1 MVELFTFGILQILST
16 PLLKFIISISIF
28 LIFAYFIDIYARHNF
43 LRFKTKDNEP
53 LRIPIYLF
61 IFTIGLNFSFQYSN
75 IIELSLFNLQK
86 VFSVISILLAAYL
99 ANKISKSYI
108 ADFSVQR
115 KMELLSVKILQR
127 FSTWSI
133 FLISFSLILSF
144 IGYDITSYI
153 PIFILSF
160 TIFVIM
166 LFASWSTLSNV
177 ISGFII
183 LLWKPFKKGD
193 VISIE
198 GTNYSGEVQSIDL
211 MFCKLFN
218 KTDGII
224 SFPNSSI
231 FNNFIKVN
239 SYNSIYPVK
248 IEYTLTSFTDID
260 KIRRTLINSALNT
273 TNILAK
279 PKPFVLIQQIKTEEV
294 VFQLNAFSNK
304 YSLIEKTKS
313 SLRLNF
319 IKELQGLKTTKS
331 THRKS
336 SIDSEKITY

>member
-1 MVELFTFGILQILST
+1 MVELFTSGILQILST

-144 IGYDITSYI
+144 LILNKSIKKVGMRGLPTALFYMIT
-153 PIFILSF
+153 
-160 TIFVIM
+160 
-166 LFASWSTLSNV
+166 
-177 ISGFII
+177 
-183 LLWKPFKKGD
+183 
-193 VISIE
+193 
-198 GTNYSGEVQSIDL
+198 
-211 MFCKLFN
+211 
-218 KTDGII
+218 I
-224 SFPNSSI
+224 SF
-231 FNNFIKVN
+231 
-239 SYNSIYPVK
+239 
-248 IEYTLTSFTDID
+248 
-260 KIRRTLINSALNT
+260 
-273 TNILAK
+273 
-279 PKPFVLIQQIKTEEV
+279 
-294 VFQLNAFSNK
+294 
-304 YSLIEKTKS
+304 
-313 SLRLNF
+313 
-319 IKELQGLKTTKS
+319 
-331 THRKS
+331 
-336 SIDSEKITY
+336 

>member
-1 MVELFTFGILQILST
+1 MVELFTSGILQILST

-279 PKPFVLIQQIKTEEV
+279 PKPFVLIQQIKTDEV

>member
-1 MVELFTFGILQILST
+1 
-16 PLLKFIISISIF
+16 
-28 LIFAYFIDIYARHNF
+28 
-43 LRFKTKDNEP
+43 
-53 LRIPIYLF
+53 
-61 IFTIGLNFSFQYSN
+61 
-75 IIELSLFNLQK
+75 
-86 VFSVISILLAAYL
+86 
-99 ANKISKSYI
+99 
-108 ADFSVQR
+108 
-115 KMELLSVKILQR
+115 MELLSVKILQR

-331 THRKS
+331 THHKS

>member
-1 MVELFTFGILQILST
+1 MVELFTSVTLQILST

-279 PKPFVLIQQIKTEEV
+279 PKPFVLIQQIKTDEV

>member
-1 MVELFTFGILQILST
+1 MVELFTSGILQILST

-331 THRKS
+331 THSKS

>member
-1 MVELFTFGILQILST
+1 MVELFTSGILQILST

-166 LFASWSTLSNV
+166 LFASWSILSNV

-248 IEYTLTSFTDID
+248 IEYTLTSFTNID

-279 PKPFVLIQQIKTEEV
+279 PKPFVLIQQIKTEVV
-294 VFQLNAFSNK
+294 VFQLNAYANI
-304 YSLIEKTKS
+304 YSL
-313 SLRLNF
+313 L
-319 IKELQGLKTTKS
+319 G
-331 THRKS
+331 
-336 SIDSEKITY
+336 

>member
-1 MVELFTFGILQILST
+1 MVELFTSGILQILST

>member
-1 MVELFTFGILQILST
+1 MVELFTSGILQILST

-166 LFASWSTLSNV
+166 LFASWSILSNV

-279 PKPFVLIQQIKTEEV
+279 PKPFVLIQQIKTDEV

>member
-1 MVELFTFGILQILST
+1 MVELFTSGILQILST

-166 LFASWSTLSNV
+166 LFASWSILSNV

>member
-1 MVELFTFGILQILST
+1 MVELFTSGILQILST

-331 THRKS
+331 THHKS